1 MQQSEVT
8 NKSQNEI
15 WLIHWTSEWIRELLY
30 FQYLCRMNHGFAPQW
45 VTINFKG
52 ALVFHFCLTL
62 FDKSSQGNNKKI
74 RLYPYWFPS
83 QNQPFLHLISCC
95 DEIQGKKLDQIK
107 SHAFLQHSTL
117 WLTQHVLFVSLLY
130 EVVVNNYEKCQNSTS
145 ENSRVF
151 PLSDLTE
158 KIKFFCSSIF
168 PFSVL
173 ICSHT
178 SLHACCNNMGTS
190 KVTHY
195 MQTSPDK
202 IFSLQNL
209 RTSKVQVHCYI
220 GEQLS
225 CLVLSEVG
233 EKR

>member
-1 MQQSEVT
+1 MAKGHFS
-8 NKSQNEI
+8 S
-15 WLIHWTSEWIRELLY
+15 LIILTY
-30 FQYLCRMNHGFAPQW
+30 DYQYNMVEYWENAQLCRIFQSQPI
-45 VTINFKG
+45 TIVK
-52 ALVFHFCLTL
+52 A
-62 FDKSSQGNNKKI
+62 KEIIRKI

-95 DEIQGKKLDQIK
+95 DEIQGMKLDQIK

-225 CLVLSEVG
+225 CLVDAS
-233 EKR
+233 

>member
-1 MQQSEVT
+1 
-8 NKSQNEI
+8 
-15 WLIHWTSEWIRELLY
+15 
-30 FQYLCRMNHGFAPQW
+30 MNHGFAPQW

-95 DEIQGKKLDQIK
+95 DEFQSMKLDQIK

-151 PLSDLTE
+151 TLSDLTE

-168 PFSVL
+168 PFPVL

-202 IFSLQNL
+202 IFFP
-209 RTSKVQVHCYI
+209 SKIWEQVRSNCTAT
-220 GEQLS
+220 
-225 CLVLSEVG
+225 
-233 EKR
+233 